1 MVKQVKGP
9 LTLGDEAANTDYNQT
24 MKDLM
29 GQLVDTPEQVEK
41 NELLAWG
48 GGLTDPSGQG
58 KLGDAVINAGATQSK
73 YRQKDKELRAQYIPL
88 IMQALATQ
96 AQAQAMQAGVSEDL
110 STMTPERALQLEQVN
125 KGTWNAWKTVNE
137 GEATPEGSFRQKWNP
152 VTKKM
157 EYVRYLPKA
166 GGPTQDVTTDGEVTG
181 TRNIPGSATAAGQTA
196 GATAF
201 GKGVAEN
208 LTGTTPV
215 LSGGAKGV
223 APSSV
228 VNPIDA
234 QKGFQAFETQPP
246 ARTGSPVAPVPPQ
259 GPPQGAA
266 PTGPGQGTTGP
277 AIAGPTPA
285 APRAGAQLPVRS
297 ASGAP
302 PVMDVLAGRATDSSQ
317 NGLMRG
323 AWSGTPQQIE
333 ETMARFPPQIREQM
347 RASYANQQT
356 NNPPKDMSF
365 TPNYVAS
372 NEKDVVLPGDAAPVG
387 TAPAGGGVPGFIQQE
402 LSTGQ
407 QQQVK
412 NIEQGNTQF
421 MSTFKDLNEAANQF
435 GPRETS
441 LNQLKGAFKAIGDTG
456 PGTSGYRKGVAT
468 VLSAFN
474 IPESQELLSNYQL
487 AEQAIKEGVNKEIM
501 ADKGVATSSD
511 ERRHEAAS
519 NSLQGTPQY
528 NAYILDMKRAL
539 LDRDK
544 DKHAFFNEMYPKAK
558 KASDGDLMSIQEIWQ
573 RKQPSI
579 YDYPYMKKWKDK
591 YGN

>member
-152 VTKKM
+152 ATKKM

-347 RASYANQQT
+347 RASYANQQSG
-356 NNPPKDMSF
+356 NNPPKDLDF
-365 TPNYVAS
+365 QPKYDLAGG
-372 NEKDVVLPGDAAPVG
+372 EPAAPVG
-387 TAPAGGGVPGFIQQE
+387 TAPAAGGGVPGFIQQE

-407 QQQVK
+407 QQNVE
-412 NIEQGNTQF
+412 NIKQSSASARKTYDDLIAREQ
-421 MSTFKDLNEAANQF
+421 SF
-435 GPRETS
+435 GQEEMQIK
-441 LNQLKGAFKAIGDTG
+441 QLESGLAGVGRTG
-456 PGTSGYRKGVAT
+456 PYTTAVRKNVANLLAAAGVEADEKYLT
-468 VLSAFN
+468 DYSKVEN
-474 IPESQELLSNYQL
+474 
-487 AEQAIKEGVNKEIM
+487 AIKTKVNAAIL
-501 ADKGVATSSD
+501 ADKGVATEGD
-511 ERRHEAAS
+511 ATRHEKTLV
-519 NSLQGTPQY
+519 SLKEGTPQY
-528 NAYILDMKRAL
+528 NQYL
-539 LDRDK
+539 LDTYKAVLERDK
-544 DKHAFFNEMYPKAK
+544 DKAAFFRRIYPKAER
-558 KASDGDLMSIQEIWQ
+558 SPDGDTGKVARDWAA
-573 RKQPSI
+573 RQPSLFSMPSMQK
-579 YDYPYMKKWKDK
+579 YDKK
-591 YGN
+591 